1 MVGGACAPFV
11 IKNNSYLEKFARLVK
26 HFFPFFAFFRKLC
39 SFRGDK
45 TAARFVNADACGTR
59 PTGLQ
64 SRMNRYPIPAASAE
78 QPWRTELVI
87 RRSRFITHCAH
98 TPGPDAARA
107 FIESIRREHAS
118 ATHNCWAFVGGAP
131 GHSGQVGFS
140 DDGEPHGTAGRPML
154 QVLLHCGIGEI
165 CMVVTRYFG
174 GVKLGTGGLV
184 RAYQDSVREN
194 LQNLPQAE
202 RVPSLVLTV
211 SLAYAHVDKVRRLLP
226 EFEAVVLAEDYG
238 AEASLRL
245 RLPEALQASFVDAV
259 AARTDG
265 RAVFR
270 IEDEA

>member
-1 MVGGACAPFV
+1 MVGGAFAPFV
-11 IKNNSYLEKFARLVK
+11 IKNNSCLEKFARLVK
-26 HFFPFFAFFRKLC
+26 HFFSFFAFFRTPC

-45 TAARFVNADACGTR
+45 TAGRFVNADACGTR

-64 SRMNRYPIPAASAE
+64 SRMNRYPIPAAGAE

-98 TPGPDAARA
+98 TPGPEAARA

-226 EFEAVVLAEDYG
+226 EFEAAVLAEDYG
-238 AEASLRL
+238 AEANLRL
-245 RLPEALQASFVDAV
+245 RLPEARQALFVEAV

-265 RAVFR
+265 RAVCR